1 MTDLADT
8 LRSRVRS
15 STLSENQIAQES
27 GVNQS
32 SLNLFM
38 NGHRDLRL
46 QTATRLSDYF
56 GLCFCP
62 ADSDSSRPK

>member
-1 MTDLADT
+1 MALSDT
-8 LRSRVRS
+8 LRDKVTASGTS
-15 STLSENQIAQES
+15 QNQIARES
-27 GVNQS
+27 GVNQA

-46 QTATRLSDYF
+46 QTATRLADYF

-62 ADSDSSRPK
+62 DDSLNSSPK